1 MVYSIAKSL
10 IISDLDGTLLNS
22 NKDVSDRNL
31 KSLQDWTNCGG
42 DFTIATGRSI
52 ISASHR
58 IKDLP
63 ITCQSVVFNGGIL
76 YDYSLNKIEFKFELS
91 SQYRDLVATVLK
103 KYPEVG
109 VEIMTDGLIY
119 LPSRNDIVEC
129 HMAKEDL
136 ENVDC
141 TFDDMPQKSAIKILF
156 GVPTKQVEDFLNQI
170 NAFFNPELFYS
181 VRTDENYCEIMP
193 SGVNKGSGLERLKGI
208 NNDCW
213 DCVIAFGDFFNDLP
227 LFEKANFSIATA
239 NAPAEVKRCADFV
252 VSSNDCDAIAEGIDL
267 LLKKEILIK

>member
-1 MVYSIAKSL
+1 MAYSISKSL
-10 IISDLDGTLLNS
+10 IISDLDGTLLNR

-76 YDYSLNKIEFKFELS
+76 YDYSLNRIEFKFELS
-91 SQYRDLVATVLK
+91 SQYRDLVAIVLK
-103 KYPEVG
+103 KYPEIG
-109 VEIMTDGLIY
+109 IEIMTDGIIY
-119 LPSRNDIVEC
+119 LPSRNDIVER

-136 ENVDC
+136 ENIDC
-141 TFDDMPQKSAIKILF
+141 TLDDMPQNGAIKILF
-156 GVPTKQVEDFLNQI
+156 GVPTKQVDDFLNAI
-170 NAFFNPELFYS
+170 NSFLNTELFYS

-193 SGVNKGSGLERLKGI
+193 AEVNKGSGLECLKEI

-227 LFEKANFSIATA
+227 LFKKADFSIATA

>member
-1 MVYSIAKSL
+1 MAYSISKSL
-10 IISDLDGTLLNS
+10 IISDLDGTLLNR

-31 KSLQDWTNCGG
+31 KSLQAWTNCGG

-58 IKDLP
+58 INDLP

-91 SQYRDLVATVLK
+91 SQYRDLIAIVLK
-103 KYPEVG
+103 KYPEIG
-109 VEIMTDGLIY
+109 IEIMTDGLIY
-119 LPSRNDIVEC
+119 LPSRNDIVER
-129 HMAKEDL
+129 HMAKENL

-141 TFDDMPQKSAIKILF
+141 TLDDMPQNGAIKILF
-156 GVPTKQVEDFLNQI
+156 GVFTKQVDDFLNEI
-170 NAFFNPELFYS
+170 NSFLNTELFYS

-193 SGVNKGSGLERLKGI
+193 SEVNKGSGLERLKEI

-227 LFEKANFSIATA
+227 LFKKADFAIATA

-252 VSSNDCDAIAEGIDL
+252 VSSNDYDAIAEGIDL
-267 LLKKEILIK
+267 LLKKGILIK

>member
-1 MVYSIAKSL
+1 MAYSISKSL

-22 NKDVSDRNL
+22 NKFVSKRNL

-58 IKDLP
+58 INDLP

-91 SQYRDLVATVLK
+91 SQYRDLVAIVLK
-103 KYPEVG
+103 KYPEIG
-109 VEIMTDGLIY
+109 IEIMTDGIIY

-136 ENVDC
+136 ENFDC
-141 TFDDMPQKSAIKILF
+141 TLDDMPQNGAIKILF
-156 GVPTKQVEDFLNQI
+156 GVPTKQVDDFLNAI
-170 NAFFNPELFYS
+170 NSFLNTELFYS

-193 SGVNKGSGLERLKGI
+193 AEVNKGIGLERLKEI

-227 LFEKANFSIATA
+227 LFKKADFSIATA